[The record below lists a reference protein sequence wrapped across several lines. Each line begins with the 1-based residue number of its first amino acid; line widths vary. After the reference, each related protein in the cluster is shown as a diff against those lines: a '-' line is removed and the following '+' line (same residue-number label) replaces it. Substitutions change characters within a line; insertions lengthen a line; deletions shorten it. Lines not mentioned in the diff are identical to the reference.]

1 MKLLLAISC
10 HLYINI
16 DLTLTFKNIHNSYQ
30 LLLPSLAFLLLTL
43 SSLEGISLGLPVPN
57 ILALRSESGFC
68 NTGSFTVLGFNF
80 NLGLCAADSEREVI
94 TILDLGFMVFNA
106 TFNNI

>member
-1 MKLLLAISC
+1 
-10 HLYINI
+10 
-16 DLTLTFKNIHNSYQ
+16 
-30 LLLPSLAFLLLTL
+30 
-43 SSLEGISLGLPVPN
+43 VPN